1 MINGEWWMAVA
12 SLRLG
17 AATTIVRPTIDD
29 LRLIHPRD
37 SFSTA
42 LTRRATRESVSDEV
56 MGGERSENCDVC
68 RLTRHASPL
77 FAGRAGRALNSRRYP
92 NMESQTAA
100 AGLMGEK
107 ETRTLVI
114 RRVHE
119 EARDIRAFDVLP
131 EGARDSHEL
140 VFTPGQVALLEVAG
154 AGRAYFAIASA
165 PEDDELEFLVK
176 RSNEAAGRSLYELGP
191 GDRVELVE
199 IAGHGFDLTAQE
211 GRDLVFVAM
220 GTGVAPLRSALR
232 SVLRRAE
239 RFGQIVVLYGARTPE
254 DFCYRDETDIW
265 KAAGVELR
273 QVISRPDGYE
283 WAGSTGYVQ
292 SLLDH
297 VLPTLSDPVALVCG
311 SREMIEQTRDRLHEM
326 GFAPERILTNY

>member
-1 MINGEWWMAVA
+1 
-12 SLRLG
+12 
-17 AATTIVRPTIDD
+17 
-29 LRLIHPRD
+29 
-37 SFSTA
+37 
-42 LTRRATRESVSDEV
+42 
-56 MGGERSENCDVC
+56 
-68 RLTRHASPL
+68 
-77 FAGRAGRALNSRRYP
+77 
-92 NMESQTAA
+92 ME
-100 AGLMGEK
+100 EK
-107 ETRTLVI
+107 GSRTLVI

-131 EGARDSHEL
+131 EGASDCHEMP
-140 VFTPGQVALLEVAG
+140 FTPGQVALLDVGE

-176 RSNEAAGRSLYELGP
+176 LSNDPASKALYGMKP
-191 GDRVELVE
+191 GDSVRLAE

-232 SVLRRAE
+232 SVLPRAE

-254 DFCYRDETDIW
+254 DFCYRDEVEGW
-265 KAAGVELR
+265 KSVGVELR

-283 WAGSTGYVQ
+283 WSGQTGYVQ
-292 SLLDH
+292 SLLDN
-297 VLPTLSDPVALVCG
+297 VLPSLSDPVALVCG